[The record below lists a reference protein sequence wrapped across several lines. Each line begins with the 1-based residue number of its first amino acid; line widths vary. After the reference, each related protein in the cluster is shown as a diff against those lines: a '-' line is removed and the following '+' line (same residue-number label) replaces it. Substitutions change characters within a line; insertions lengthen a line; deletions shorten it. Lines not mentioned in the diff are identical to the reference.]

1 MRRRR
6 TDKRRVAAAAALCG
20 ALAGVLAGCGV
31 EPTDVIEVGQPAQGA
46 KQPGAP
52 VREVRLYFGFP
63 GGLEPRSRPAA
74 GEVGAEE
81 AVALLLQ
88 GPNEAERMQGLFTDL
103 PKLPQSSVVV
113 ATVPGTVTIR
123 LPLDPTRLSAIARNQ
138 LVCTASHN
146 GVPDDRRPEDVKV
159 DLMGNGKGL
168 KNLVCDNELLTPRV
182 GSSPAPAPS
191 TTPAP

>member
-1 MRRRR
+1 MRRRH
-6 TDKRRVAAAAALCG
+6 TEKRRVVAAAALCG

-52 VREVRLYFGFP
+52 VREARLYFGFP

-81 AVALLLQ
+81 AVVLLLQ
-88 GPNEAERMQGLFTDL
+88 GPNEAERMQGLFTEL
-103 PKLPQSSVVV
+103 PKLPQGAV
-113 ATVPGTVTIR
+113 TVIPLPGTVTIR
-123 LPLDPTRLSAIARNQ
+123 LPLDPTRFSPIARNQ

-159 DLMGNGKGL
+159 DLLGNGKSM
-168 KNLVCDNELLTPRV
+168 KNLVCDNDLLTPRV
-182 GSSPAPAPS
+182 GTGAPAPS
-191 TTPAP
+191 ISPSP